1 MFERRNEMS
10 QVELS
15 VPSISCG
22 HCERT
27 IVGALQPVPGVRE
40 VSVDIPGRKVRLEFD
55 PEQVSLDQIEA
66 ILAAEDYPVAPQDA
80 PAAVALPMVAGDSES
95 PSCACC
101 AI

>member
-1 MFERRNEMS
+1 MS

-27 IVGALQPVPGVRE
+27 IVGALQPVPGVQE
-40 VSVDIPGRKVRLEFD
+40 VSVDIASRKVRLEFD
-55 PEQVSLDQIEA
+55 AEQVSLDQIEA
-66 ILAAEDYPVAPQDA
+66 ILAEQDYPVAPEDAPQDA
-80 PAAVALPMVAGDSES
+80 PVGVALPMVVGDAES